1 VSVRQR
7 DQTDCGPTCLA
18 YLCRRSGRPESV
30 ARLRQWAGTD
40 RSGTTALGLIQAARR
55 AGLRLEGVKGP
66 VAGSDGLPVPF
77 IAHVVLPTGHPHFVV
92 VERVTAEWLAVMD
105 PALGA
110 VARWP
115 RERFAAAASG
125 VFLRTAVSAEDGEAA
140 TVGPPPAAAGATAAG
155 VGVQSPER
163 VGAAPRGPWVR
174 MAGLLWPHRSL
185 VLRAVLGAVVATV
198 LSLSFSLYV
207 EHVVDAVVPG
217 RDGRL
222 LTALGLGMILIVGVR
237 QALGW
242 IQGWW
247 VLRLGQRLDVAL
259 ILGYHRH
266 LLALPAAFHD
276 GMRVG
281 DLLARVGDAV
291 KVRTFLSA
299 TLVGM
304 ALHPLLLV
312 GAGAALFH
320 LHPLLGVTAAVLVA
334 VQAALTPMVSR
345 VSRERQRVLLQRGS
359 EWQAHLA
366 ESLSNHA
373 TVRALRW
380 ESREE
385 ARAEQHL
392 GSLLGASRGVVT
404 AGLWTAAVGQG
415 SAQLYTL
422 ATLWIGAG
430 LVMQGQLTLGELMSA
445 YTLSAYVAG
454 PAAALLTLS
463 GGVQEAVAA
472 TERLFEVMDLER
484 EDEAGTRRVAPD
496 ANASAGA
503 GAGANAGASVGVG
516 ASANANA
523 GAGVGAGAGAN
534 VGVGVGVGARA
545 NPNADASMGVG
556 ANAGAGAGAC
566 ASASAS
572 ASASVGADIRF
583 ERVGLQPAG
592 RLPILRELTLTF
604 PSGRWTALAGVSGG
618 GKSSVLALVQGTA
631 RPSSGRILLGGCDL
645 ADFGRPALA
654 ERMAVLPQ
662 RVELFSG
669 TVLENLIGGEA
680 RPDPARLAAAC
691 RDAGVLEWIEAQPQ
705 GFGTVLLEGGAAL
718 SGGQRQRLALA
729 RALYRPGRIL
739 VLDEPTSALDPEA
752 ERRIAAALRRRVD
765 AGVTL
770 IVASHAPALLAAAD
784 FILEVEAGRCVPR
797 RGHRAPVAPDLTAC
811 PTARAG

>member
-1 VSVRQR
+1 VRQR

-40 RSGTTALGLIQAARR
+40 RSGTSALGLIQAARR

-523 GAGVGAGAGAN
+523 GAGVG
-534 VGVGVGVGARA
+534 VGA
-545 NPNADASMGVG
+545 G
-556 ANAGAGAGAC
+556 ANAGA
-566 ASASAS
+566 
-572 ASASVGADIRF
+572 GADIRF

>member
-1 VSVRQR
+1 MRQR

-523 GAGVGAGAGAN
+523 GAGVG
-534 VGVGVGVGARA
+534 VGA
-545 NPNADASMGVG
+545 G
-556 ANAGAGAGAC
+556 ANAGA
-566 ASASAS
+566 
-572 ASASVGADIRF
+572 GADIRF

>member
-523 GAGVGAGAGAN
+523 GAGVG
-534 VGVGVGVGARA
+534 VGA
-545 NPNADASMGVG
+545 G
-556 ANAGAGAGAC
+556 ANAGA
-566 ASASAS
+566 
-572 ASASVGADIRF
+572 GADIRF